1 MVCVAV
7 SGCMG
12 VLVYPMSAV
21 ILYTVWHSFWVLC
34 GGDEIAKEVR

>member
-21 ILYTVWHSFWVLC
+21 FLYTVWHSAMGVVWW
-34 GGDEIAKEVR
+34 